1 MVISEKENNIQPVR
15 MSTDVLGIVDF
26 YILKPVHQP
35 RIQRQTETY
44 CLILSGHYRTPL
56 ISDPINSHSLKF
68 LS

>member
-35 RIQRQTETY
+35 RIQRQTET
-44 CLILSGHYRTPL
+44 
-56 ISDPINSHSLKF
+56 
-68 LS
+68 